1 MEHQKVKEIIS
12 ILMESSLYFDFSP
25 EERLKLVRRLIAQV
39 NWTEPLPGLI

>member
-25 EERLKLVRRLIAQV
+25 EERLKLVRKLISQV
-39 NWTEPLPGLI
+39 NWTETLPRLL